1 MIQWWPKDTTNHQEH
16 VIAHVI
22 GASLLAYFVLDETL
36 YLLLD
41 IGFIWIIYLDGEM
54 VLLPHPVA
62 TAELE
67 VDQQVREEIKAD
79 VDLMMQ
85 NGSAES
91 GLNFMKHAPA
101 PCVLTAVALFANDD
115 GCRLLLTGEESNLS
129 VETTMSTGEIRV
141 AESC

>member
-1 MIQWWPKDTTNHQEH
+1 MTQWLVKDTTNHQDH

-22 GASLLAYFVLDETL
+22 GATVLGYFILDETL

-67 VDQQVREEIKAD
+67 VDPQVGERIKAD
-79 VDLMMQ
+79 VDLIMQ
-85 NGSAES
+85 NGSAAN
-91 GLNFMKHAPA
+91 GLCFITPSPTA
-101 PCVLTAVALFANDD
+101 CLLTDVALFANND
-115 GCRLLLTGEESNLS
+115 GRRLLLTGEEAQLLI
-129 VETTMSTGEIRV
+129 ETTISTGEIRV
-141 AESC
+141 AESH

>member
-22 GASLLAYFVLDETL
+22 GASVLAYFVLDETL

-41 IGFIWIIYLDGEM
+41 IGFIWIIYLDAEM

-67 VDQQVREEIKAD
+67 VDQQVREKIKAD
-79 VDLMMQ
+79 VDLMML
-85 NGSAES
+85 NGSAAN
-91 GLNFMKHAPA
+91 GLNFMTPSPA
-101 PCVLTAVALFANDD
+101 VCLLTEVALFANDD
-115 GCRLLLTGEESNLS
+115 GRRLLLTGEEANLS
-129 VETTMSTGEIRV
+129 IETTISTGVIRV
-141 AESC
+141 AQSR